1 MADVQTRAVTLTE
14 AVLLRPAMY
23 TMNGTFAEVIAFL
36 EGYYSG
42 MAQVNPNAQLVVE
55 WSDFEQWL
63 ADRLNVESTEP
74 FRRIEQTHDEDCE
87 RMKALADCYAHFR
100 AER

>member
-42 MAQVNPNAQLVVE
+42 MAHGNPNAQPAVD
-55 WSDFEQWL
+55 WSEFEQWL
-63 ADRLNVESTEP
+63 ADRMNVDSAEL
-74 FRRIEQTHDEDCE
+74 FRQIEQCHGENCE
-87 RMKALADCYAHFR
+87 RIRALADLYARFQT
-100 AER
+100 ER